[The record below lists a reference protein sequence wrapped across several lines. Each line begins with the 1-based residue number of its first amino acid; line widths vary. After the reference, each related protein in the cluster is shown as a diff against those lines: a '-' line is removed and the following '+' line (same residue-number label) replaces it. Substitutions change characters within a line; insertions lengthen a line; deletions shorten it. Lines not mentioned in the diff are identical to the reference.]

1 MKEKRMT
8 IKNMKGAWGQK
19 LLCLSL
25 LGLSFAV
32 VPVMQAQAQSNDVLN
47 RLNRLENELD
57 TLNRAVYRGEM
68 PDLTPMPTAQNAQ
81 PVTSGTIPN
90 GETRLQQLEKQLR
103 DLTGMVEEQQY
114 GINQLKAQLGDMQA
128 MQNKE
133 AAQLNRE
140 PKQVFSSSQFATPQA
155 MQQAPG
161 QVARPGAGGVSVL
174 AQQPQARMQTLTP
187 SGPSSNDPTLEYEQA
202 FADLKSERYTQAQK
216 GFESFLNNH
225 KDHVLSSNAKY
236 WLGETFYVQG
246 NFDKAARIFAEGYRS
261 YPDSP
266 KAPDNLL
273 KLGMSLAG
281 LGKTDDACV
290 ALGQLPKKH
299 AGGPGPVLSRGA
311 QEMERLGC
319 S

>member
-8 IKNMKGAWGQK
+8 IKKINGAWGRQ

-25 LGLSFAV
+25 LGASFVA
-32 VPVMQAQAQSNDVLN
+32 VPVIQANAQSNDVLN
-47 RLNRLENELD
+47 RINRLENELD

-68 PDLTPMPTAQNAQ
+68 PDLTPMPGAQNAA

-90 GETRLQQLEKQLR
+90 GEVRLQQLEKQLR
-103 DLTGMVEEQQY
+103 DLTGRVEEQQY
-114 GINQLKAQLGDMQA
+114 GINQLKAQLDDMRA
-128 MQNKE
+128 MKQKE
-133 AAQLNRE
+133 TAQLNRE

-161 QVARPGAGGVSVL
+161 QVAQPGAGGVSVL
-174 AQQPQARMQTLTP
+174 AQQPTTRMQTVTP
-187 SGPSSNDPTLEYEQA
+187 GGVSSSDPTLQYEQA
-202 FADLKSERYTQAQK
+202 FADLKSERYAQAQK
-216 GFESFLNNH
+216 GFEGFLNNH
-225 KDHVLSSNAKY
+225 KDHVLASNAKY

-246 NFDKAARIFAEGYRS
+246 NFDKSARIFAEGYRS

-281 LGKTDDACV
+281 LGKKDDACV